1 MAMTLR
7 DPASLPRGQQERR
20 QRILAAANTL
30 LEQGDYDAIQMRDIA
45 REAEVA
51 LATIYRYFTSKEHL
65 YAAALLEWAADFR
78 SRGRPSPS
86 GTETD
91 EARLRRL
98 MRRAVRS
105 FERSPQMVRV
115 ITVLE
120 SSKDPNAR
128 ACFDEFAALN
138 TGALTDA
145 LASTDPA
152 TATAIID
159 TANSVMFTR
168 LRSWSQGRTSIQD
181 VQRHVERT
189 LDLIFSPAP
198 TSR

>member
-20 QRILAAANTL
+20 QRILQAATTL
-30 LEQGDYDAIQMRDIA
+30 LEQADYDAIQIRDIA
-45 REAEVA
+45 GEAGVA

-78 SRGRPSPS
+78 GRGRPSS
-86 GTETD
+86 AGTETD

-138 TGALTDA
+138 AGALTDA
-145 LASTDPA
+145 LSSMDPA
-152 TATAIID
+152 TAAAIID
-159 TANSVMFTR
+159 AANSVMFTR

-189 LDLIFSPAP
+189 LDLIFSPPA
-198 TSR
+198 SR